1 MDTLR
6 SKTNASLSSL
16 SFFFFFSV
24 SSFSSF
30 LGSFDVCRYRCSSC
44 SCANW
49 RFSSSVPDSNL
60 TFGFVFLCRNA
71 SVVVAPRFKAGLG
84 SRMDIARVRARGC
97 ANGRDGKEKELEFYW
112 IPQNYGE
119 EKEVK
124 ERKRGEKKCP
134 FWKKERV
141 VNISYSSNVRC
152 AKISSYVCAFF
163 LSYCLSR
170 HGTHPTRSMNTSC
183 A

>member
-30 LGSFDVCRYRCSSC
+30 LGSFDVCRCRCSSC

-97 ANGRDGKEKELEFYW
+97 ANGRNGKEKELNW
-112 IPQNYGE
+112 IPKKNYGE

-134 FWKKERV
+134 LEKGESQIFLTARMCAV
-141 VNISYSSNVRC
+141 RRFRRARTCAYSFYLIISHVTAR
-152 AKISSYVCAFF
+152 IQHV
-163 LSYCLSR
+163 
-170 HGTHPTRSMNTSC
+170 P
-183 A
+183 

>member
-30 LGSFDVCRYRCSSC
+30 LGSDVCRCRCSSC

-49 RFSSSVPDSNL
+49 RFSSSLPDSNL
-60 TFGFVFLCRNA
+60 TFCFVFLCRNA

-97 ANGRDGKEKELEFYW
+97 ANGRDGKEKELDGFLKKLW
-112 IPQNYGE
+112 R
-119 EKEVK
+119 
-124 ERKRGEKKCP
+124 RKRSEREKKRREKVP
-134 FWKKERV
+134 FGKRRV
-141 VNISYSSNVRC
+141 ANISYSSNVRG
-152 AKISSYVCAFF
+152 AKISSRSTCAYSFY
-163 LSYCLSR
+163 LIISQVTA
-170 HGTHPTRSMNTSC
+170 HIQHVP
-183 A
+183 